1 MNKFFEQISSCFKN
15 YHERKRKNAELV
27 REREIERLF
36 NVVERNGSLY
46 LVCDGNA
53 VAKISDDKTA
63 NEIVESIQASRR
75 AHKEY
80 HQIKEE
86 ENDAK

>member
-1 MNKFFEQISSCFKN
+1 MNKFFEQISSYFKN
-15 YHERKRKNAELV
+15 YHERKRKYIELV
-27 REREIERLF
+27 REQEIERLF

-63 NEIVESIQASRR
+63 REIVESIQASRR

-80 HQIKEE
+80 RQIKEE
-86 ENDAK
+86 NDDTK